1 MFPLPSPGSER
12 VSAELVAREEVL
24 ALAAR
29 RWEQTL
35 GGTGQ
40 MLLLAG
46 EAGIGKSRAMSEISN
61 AISSRTPEARV
72 LTAAAWPSY
81 ADVTGATLFGL
92 ERELQRNG
100 LAEAATVLRAR
111 LLAEDTSG
119 DPSRRRRLLVNDVA
133 ELIGGLLPGTL
144 LRFEDLHW
152 ADEISL
158 DVIERLAVLLRDHAG
173 IDGAGM
179 IVATYRSDEMFNG
192 TPLARWRARLLE
204 QRLAEEV
211 RLPRLDLSATARLA
225 ESLMGKV
232 PASEYVAELQHRSE
246 GIPLYIEELIAGGAS
261 TSVPDTV
268 TEAVRARMDQ
278 LAPASRELAVAA
290 SVIGCFFTLDLLMAV
305 VPDDAD
311 AVDAALLEL
320 QNRHI
325 IVETSPSG
333 DDFDFRHALI
343 RDAIYGEIPPNRRRT
358 LHAAIA
364 RASEAAGIRDAY
376 VSEHYE
382 RAHLPADAHRH
393 ATIAAE
399 SARWASAHR
408 EAAALF
414 SRALRTTS
422 AATDPAEIA
431 YLKTRFGIEL
441 TAIDDN
447 QGAAE
452 AFEDAIERFRELGD
466 ISQAAGLV
474 SNLMEVRHL
483 LGEGLS
489 LRIARAEEA
498 LSWLDALPDGGSAAV
513 RAGLYSAMS
522 AAYMLDRQL
531 DEALDYGERAREL
544 ATDPDTLCDRL
555 DIAMTLGPVLV
566 FAGRGDDGWRM
577 LEDAIAEASAPGT
590 YFEAEAARGYRMLGT
605 SASVLVEYD
614 RAEEW
619 ITQGLAITSATERW
633 NDHHYLRAHLSHVL
647 WATGHLDQAE
657 REARRAL
664 ADGHSITTEI
674 TALHTLGFVAL
685 SRDDATEA
693 LVHLTRA
700 RMLGAQMGELQRL
713 APALWGLAEL
723 AVLQV
728 RPTEAIDL
736 SEEAY
741 ALSDAVSDAA
751 YLFPFVVTG
760 TRARLAVRDTA
771 AARDWVARTT
781 RLLSVRGIPG
791 TLPAL
796 AHAEGLIAAAEGR
809 GVQAREHFDS
819 ALLGW
824 TERRRFWE
832 RAQLL
837 VDLARCAQRAR
848 RPGETAQFL
857 AEARRIGEVS
867 GAILLSRLA
876 DSVGVDTNAPA
887 GSGPLTAREFEVAS
901 LVAEGATNREIAERL
916 VISPKTASA
925 HIEHILAKLQVAR
938 RAEIAAWVS
947 RSADRTPAAAE
958 L

>member
-1 MFPLPSPGSER
+1 MSPSADFGSER

-29 RWEQTL
+29 RWEQTV
-35 GGTGQ
+35 GGSGQ

-46 EAGIGKSRAMSEISN
+46 EAGIGKTRVMGEITS
-61 AISSRTPEARV
+61 AIVAKTPEARV
-72 LTAAAWPSY
+72 MTAAAWPAY

-92 ERELQRNG
+92 ERELERNG
-100 LAEAATVLRAR
+100 FAEAATALHTR
-111 LLAEDTSG
+111 LLADDTGG
-119 DPSRRRRLLVNDVA
+119 DASRRRRLLVNDVA
-133 ELIGGLLPGTL
+133 ELIAGALPGNL

-158 DVIERLAVLLRDHAG
+158 DVIERLASLVREN
-173 IDGAGM
+173 AGM
-179 IVATYRSDEMFNG
+179 VVASYRSEEMFSG

-211 RLPRLDLSATARLA
+211 RLPRLDVAATARLA
-225 ESLMGKV
+225 ESLMGRV
-232 PASEYVAELQHRSE
+232 PASEYIAQLQHRSE
-246 GIPLYIEELIAGGAS
+246 GIPLYIEELIAAGAS
-261 TSVPDTV
+261 SSVPDTV
-268 TEAVRARMDQ
+268 TEAVRARMEQ
-278 LAPASRELAVAA
+278 LTPASRELAVAA
-290 SVIGCFFTLDLLMAV
+290 SVIGCFFSLDLLMAV
-305 VPDDAD
+305 VPDEED

-320 QNRHI
+320 QNRHL
-325 IVETSPSG
+325 IVATVPTA
-333 DDFDFRHALI
+333 DAFDFRHALI

-364 RASEAAGIRDAY
+364 RASEQAGIRDAY
-376 VSEHYE
+376 VSEQYE
-382 RAHLPADAHRH
+382 RAHLPADAHRL

-408 EAAALF
+408 EAAVLF
-414 SRALRTTS
+414 SRAVRTTS
-422 AATDPAEIA
+422 AATDPAEVA
-431 YLKTRFGIEL
+431 YLKARLGIEL

-447 QGAAE
+447 RGAAE
-452 AFEDAIERFRELGD
+452 VFEDAIERFRELGD
-466 ISQAAGLV
+466 ISQAADLV
-474 SNLMEVRHL
+474 PNLMQVRHL
-483 LGEGLS
+483 LGEGLPA
-489 LRIARAEEA
+489 RIARAHEG
-498 LSWLDALPDGGSAAV
+498 LGWLDALPDGGSTAV

-522 AAYMLDRQL
+522 AAYMLDRRL
-531 DEALDYGERAREL
+531 DEALDYGERARAL
-544 ATDPDTLCDRL
+544 ATDPDALCNRL

-566 FAGRGDDGWRM
+566 FAGRDNEGWQM

-590 YFEAEAARGYRMLGT
+590 YFEAEAARGYRMLGS
-605 SASVLVEYD
+605 SASMLVEYD

-619 ITQGLAITSATERW
+619 IPRGLAISSATERW

-685 SRDDATEA
+685 ARGEDAEA
-693 LVHLTRA
+693 QVHLGRA
-700 RMLGAQMGELQRL
+700 RVLGSQMGELQRL

-723 AVLQV
+723 AVLQGRAADALV
-728 RPTEAIDL
+728 L
-736 SEEAY
+736 CEEAY
-741 ALSDAVSDAA
+741 ALCDAVTDAA

-760 TRARLAVRDTA
+760 TRAHLALRDTA
-771 AARDWVARTT
+771 GAQDWLRRTS
-781 RLLSVRGIPG
+781 RLIEIRRIPG
-791 TLPAL
+791 TMPAI

-809 GVQAREHFDS
+809 GVRARELFDT
-819 ALLGW
+819 ALTGW
-824 TERRRFWE
+824 SERRRFWE

-848 RPGETAQFL
+848 RPGEAAQFL
-857 AEARRIGEVS
+857 AEARRIGEAS
-867 GAILLSRLA
+867 GAAVLSRLA
-876 DSVGVDTNAPA
+876 DAVGVDAETPTE
-887 GSGPLTAREFEVAS
+887 SGPLTAREFEVAK

-947 RSADRTPAAAE
+947 RSGAPAHDVVE
-958 L
+958 V